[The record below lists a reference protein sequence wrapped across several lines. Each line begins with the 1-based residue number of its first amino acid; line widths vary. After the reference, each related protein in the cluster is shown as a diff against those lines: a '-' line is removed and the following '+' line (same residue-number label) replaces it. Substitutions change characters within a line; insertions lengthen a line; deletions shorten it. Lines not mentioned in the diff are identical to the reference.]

1 MVECV
6 TLKPAEHRFN
16 LAFGQVV
23 DRMQERSPL
32 AEEQERQCVSKN
44 VQMSM
49 DNVRP
54 ALLENRWQSV
64 VHAVIES
71 RPFAQVPHFYSSL
84 LKQTVQ
90 VATQTARERNDC
102 RFKTLP
108 VQPSHDMHR
117 YALGATR
124 A

>member
-1 MVECV
+1 MVKRV
-6 TLKPAEHRFN
+6 TLKPSELRLN
-16 LAFGQVV
+16 LAFGQVE
-23 DRMQERSPL
+23 DGMQERSLL

-49 DNVRP
+49 DNVRL
-54 ALLENRWQSV
+54 ALFENRWQSV

-71 RPFAQVPHFYSSL
+71 RPFAQVPHFYPSL

-102 RFKTLP
+102 WFKTLT
-108 VQPSHDMHR
+108 VQSPHDMNRH
-117 YALGATR
+117 ALGATG